1 MGFKNLINALNQVR
15 IGNWRNIENKIRGNE
30 IIGKEIGI
38 FGYGRIGKNLNKYF
52 SAMGAKVSFFDIKKS
67 IRSSRKKTK
76 DQILQNSDLVIIC
89 VSYSKHNF
97 NFVDKKFFSKMKK
110 NTIFVNTSRG
120 EVVDER
126 ALINALKTK
135 KIKFALLD
143 VVKNEQYLNSKKN
156 MLLEY
161 AKKNS
166 NLIIS
171 PHMAGLTFESE
182 KKAFLISVNNIIKYF
197 KKWKLKL

>member
-1 MGFKNLINALNQVR
+1 MLGFKNLINALNQVR
-15 IGNWRNIENKIRGNE
+15 IGNWRNIEDKIRGNE

-67 IRSSRKKTK
+67 IRSSKRKTK
-76 DQILQNSDLVIIC
+76 DQILKNSDLVIIC
-89 VSYSKHNF
+89 VSYSKYNF
-97 NFVDKKFFSKMKK
+97 NLVNKKFFSKMKK
-110 NTIFVNTSRG
+110 NAIFVNTSRG

-156 MLLEY
+156 ILLEY
-161 AKKNS
+161 AKENS
-166 NLIIS
+166 NLVIS

-182 KKAFLISVNNIIKYF
+182 RKAFLITVNNIIKHF
-197 KKWKLKL
+197 NK